1 MKVKLLIL
9 FVVFIGS
16 SVFAQNVKVTDYQ
29 VPVSSARI
37 LRFNGGYNWAQTNKD
52 GNVSSRN
59 SNANANFTFNYF
71 YSSLPFAWFLDVTA
85 AGEMNDSKYAHDI
98 SISPSVRKYIWQDR
112 NWFGYMSM
120 NLQHQNTYDQIYSDV
135 AAGYGYGRHIDA
147 TALAKAVRIEEHLI
161 KENVIA
167 GNLPKDVMIRIA
179 NIIEREQEYIGIYG
193 ATYETKWYE
202 DIEEAIKSSYLLISD
217 HVGAIGI
224 LRIQQV
230 LKGINERVNN
240 RSYGWDLTLG
250 INYVTSTADKYVD
263 RPAPALIIG
272 GRYSYPITWRN
283 QINAKIDI
291 YTPVDSSFFKTFS
304 IRGNAEYIY
313 ELSNKINF
321 VTTYSLEYSRPIN
334 EETVVIHSIRPGFL
348 FYLENQ
354 IYLTINAV
362 WDKSSIKKTTL
373 MRTSVSLQYNFF

>member
-1 MKVKLLIL
+1 MKIRLLLYIL
-9 FVVFIGS
+9 LCFTSLAIS
-16 SVFAQNVKVTDYQ
+16 QQVKVTDYQ

-37 LRFNGGYNWAQTNKD
+37 LRFDGGFNWSQTNQD
-52 GNVSSRN
+52 GNVYSRN
-59 SNANANFTFNYF
+59 SNANAHFTFNYF
-71 YSSLPFAWFLDVTA
+71 YSSLPFAWFLDVDA
-85 AGEMNDSKYAHDI
+85 AGEMVNSNYKHDV
-98 SISPSVRKYIWQDR
+98 SISPSVRKYIWMDR
-112 NWFGYMSM
+112 DWFGYTSM
-120 NLQHQNTYDQIYSDV
+120 NLQHQSAFNQIYSDIS
-135 AAGYGYGRHIDA
+135 AGYGYGRHIDA

-167 GNLPKDVMIRIA
+167 GNMPKAVMIKIA

-202 DIEEAIKSSYLLISD
+202 DIEAAIKESYLLVSD
-217 HVGAIGI
+217 HIGAIGI

-240 RSYGWDLTLG
+240 RSYGWDVTMG
-250 INYVTSTADKYVD
+250 INYVISTSNKYLD
-263 RPAPALIIG
+263 RPAPALSIG

-283 QINAKIDI
+283 QVNAKVDL
-291 YTPVDSSFFKTFS
+291 YTPVDSSFFKTFNL
-304 IRGNAEYIY
+304 RGSAEYIY

-321 VTTYSLEYSRPIN
+321 VTTYSLDYSKPIN
-334 EETVVIHSIRPGFL
+334 TEAIVLHSIRPGFL

-354 IYLTINAV
+354 IYLTVTAV
-362 WDKSSIKKTTL
+362 WDRNSREKTTL

>member
-1 MKVKLLIL
+1 MKSKLIMFVILIQSL
-9 FVVFIGS
+9 L
-16 SVFAQNVKVTDYQ
+16 FAQNVKVTDYQ

-37 LRFNGGYNWAQTNKD
+37 LRFNGGFNWAQTNKNGD
-52 GNVSSRN
+52 VYTRN
-59 SNANANFTFNYF
+59 SNANGNFTFNYF
-71 YSSLPFAWFLDVTA
+71 YSSLPFAWFLDVNA
-85 AGEMNDSKYAHDI
+85 AAEMNDSKFTHDI

-112 NWFGYMSM
+112 DWFGYMSM
-120 NLQHQNTYDQIYSDV
+120 NLQHQNTFDQIYSDV
-135 AAGYGYGRHIDA
+135 SAGYGYGRHIDA

-167 GNLPKDVMIRIA
+167 GNLPKEVMIKIA

-250 INYVTSTADKYVD
+250 INYVVSTADKYSK

-291 YTPVDSSFFKTFS
+291 YTPVDSSFFKTFT

-313 ELSNKINF
+313 EFSNKINF
-321 VTTYSLEYSRPIN
+321 VTTYSLEYSRPEN
-334 EETVVIHSIRPGFL
+334 GPTLVLHSIRPGFL

-354 IYLTINAV
+354 IYLTVNAV
-362 WDKSSIKKTTL
+362 WDKSSINKTTL